1 MTKRLIKEALTDLL
15 EQEDIHCISV
25 RMLCEKADINRSTF
39 YLNYETIDDLL
50 EDFTND
56 YIKFLFSGMIKDIYE
71 ALTHTDEKELDQMI
85 VKFYRANDFKSM
97 KQVMDQFV
105 ALLEKEFKK
114 SESLSHG
121 EIKDVMKYVY
131 NHYNLDLSVDY
142 LADQVCL
149 APSYLSH
156 IFKKETGENLGKFI
170 KRVRMEKA
178 KDMLEN
184 THERIVAIAVA
195 VGYSNVSYFCQS
207 FREYYGIS
215 PQKYRNQGEA

>member
-1 MTKRLIKEALTDLL
+1 
-15 EQEDIHCISV
+15 
-25 RMLCEKADINRSTF
+25 
-39 YLNYETIDDLL
+39 
-50 EDFTND
+50 
-56 YIKFLFSGMIKDIYE
+56 
-71 ALTHTDEKELDQMI
+71 
-85 VKFYRANDFKSM
+85 
-97 KQVMDQFV
+97 MDQFV
-105 ALLEKEFKK
+105 VLLEKEFKK

-131 NHYNLDLSVDY
+131 NHYNLDLSVDF

>member
-1 MTKRLIKEALTDLL
+1 
-15 EQEDIHCISV
+15 
-25 RMLCEKADINRSTF
+25 
-39 YLNYETIDDLL
+39 
-50 EDFTND
+50 
-56 YIKFLFSGMIKDIYE
+56 MIKDIYE